1 MRLESQREFVGRSL
15 GTNVVTL
22 MDLIATHPSA
32 GTKMSPWEQDRLM
45 LKTLRALNE
54 TYRSPY
60 ARPLNFPIPLE
71 MPPEERETLQALV
84 RSLTPTGVPDTVAY
98 LTEEELMLAS
108 KDLEDIGYDPQSF
121 MIALTAP
128 PSPVDYFHSFIRPR

>member
-1 MRLESQREFVGRSL
+1 
-15 GTNVVTL
+15 

-32 GTKMSPWEQDRLM
+32 GTKMAPWEQDRLM

-60 ARPLNFPIPLE
+60 ARHLDFPIPLE
-71 MPPEERETLQALV
+71 MPPEERESLQALV
-84 RSLTPTGVPDTVAY
+84 RSLTPTGIPDTVAY
-98 LTEEELMLAS
+98 LTEEELSLAS
-108 KDLEDIGYDPQSF
+108 KDLEAIGYDPQSF

>member
-1 MRLESQREFVGRSL
+1 
-15 GTNVVTL
+15 

-32 GTKMSPWEQDRLM
+32 GTKMAPWEQDRLM

-60 ARPLNFPIPLE
+60 VRHLDFPIPLE
-71 MPPEERETLQALV
+71 MPPEEREALQALV
-84 RSLTPTGVPDTVAY
+84 CSLTPTGIPDTVAY
-98 LTEEELMLAS
+98 LTEEELSLAS